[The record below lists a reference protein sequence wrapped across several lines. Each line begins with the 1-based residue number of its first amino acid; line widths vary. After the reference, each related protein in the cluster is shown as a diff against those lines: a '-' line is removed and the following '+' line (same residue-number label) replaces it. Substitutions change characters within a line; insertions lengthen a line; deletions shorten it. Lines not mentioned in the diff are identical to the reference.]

1 MAGQGPFAHPADA
14 PRHTRNSPRAAGA
27 SCIAA
32 PDSAGAAKEGP
43 MFSAFQ
49 DRSDAGRR
57 LAEKLRGYAGRP
69 DVLVLG
75 LARGGVP
82 VASEVARALDL
93 PLDVFIVRKLGVP
106 GHEELAMGAIATG
119 GVRVLDSEMIRA
131 LRIPESS
138 VAKVTSDEHRELE
151 RREEAYR
158 RMRPTPDVRGKTVIL
173 VDDGLATG
181 ASMFAA
187 VTALRKSEPAAV
199 VVAVPVAAPD
209 SCAAMHRI
217 ADDCVCVLAPRHF
230 RGVGLWYDDFSQTTD
245 AEVRLHLEDAA
256 RRRGTDLHR
265 RDSAP
270 VRTPLAS
277 PPC

>member
-1 MAGQGPFAHPADA
+1 MF
-14 PRHTRNSPRAAGA
+14 RAF
-27 SCIAA
+27 
-32 PDSAGAAKEGP
+32 E
-43 MFSAFQ
+43 
-49 DRSDAGRR
+49 DRADAGRR
-57 LAEKLRGYAGRP
+57 LAEKLRGYAHRS
-69 DVLVLG
+69 DAIVLG

-119 GVRVLDSEMIRA
+119 GVRVLDGEIIRT
-131 LRIPESS
+131 LRIPDSS

-151 RREEAYR
+151 RREDAYR
-158 RMRPTPDVRGKTVIL
+158 SMRPTPDVEGKTVIL

-187 VTALRKSEPAAV
+187 VTALRKSNPAAI
-199 VVAVPVAAPD
+199 VVAVPVAAPE

-217 ADDCVCVLAPRHF
+217 ADDCDCVIAPRHF
-230 RGVGLWYDDFSQTTD
+230 GGVGSWYGDFSQTTD
-245 AEVRLHLEDAA
+245 AEVRSHLEEAA
-256 RRRGTDLHR
+256 RRCGTAVRR

-270 VRTPLAS
+270 VRIPLAS